1 MIVIQNTVISDDVAE
16 QFFVCNLGACKGAC
30 CVEGDLGA
38 PLELEELDILKQEY
52 PKIEPFLTEAGKAAI
67 AEQGLEALNY
77 DRWDICSPACSFGAK
92 LGVPVYKFLQE
103 PLERKYGAACADLM
117 PKCGARAQGT
127 TAGQTTVETGGGRNY
142 LRETGLEAVRHHA
155 APASWL
161 SSYFLFS
168 FADYFDKSNMHFG
181 PLRVFNDDTVAPQ
194 NGFPQHP
201 HSEMEI
207 VTLVLEGEVSHEDTL
222 GNRTTITAG
231 EVQRMTSGT
240 GLAHSEMNR
249 QDSQLHL
256 YQLWF
261 MPSQK
266 GLAPSYEQKD
276 LGFLSSKKNELIPLV
291 TGQKVLEDV

>member
-1 MIVIQNTVISDDVAE
+1 MLALIT
-16 QFFVCNLGACKGAC
+16 
-30 CVEGDLGA
+30 
-38 PLELEELDILKQEY
+38 
-52 PKIEPFLTEAGKAAI
+52 AA
-67 AEQGLEALNY
+67 Q
-77 DRWDICSPACSFGAK
+77 
-92 LGVPVYKFLQE
+92 
-103 PLERKYGAACADLM
+103 
-117 PKCGARAQGT
+117 
-127 TAGQTTVETGGGRNY
+127 
-142 LRETGLEAVRHHA
+142 RHHA
-155 APASWL
+155 APATWL

-168 FADYFDKSNMHFG
+168 FADYFDKNNMHFG

-222 GNRTTITAG
+222 GNRTSITAG

-249 QDSQLHL
+249 TDGQLHL

-276 LGFLSSKKNELIPLV
+276 LGFLSSKKNELVPLV
-291 TGQKVLEDV
+291 TGQKVLEDVVYMNSNSTVYWARLDAEKEIIFKTFAIRLTFIYVKEGSLLVNGVTLMPNDQARLTAEQVVEISAAKDAEFILIDLPGNEANY

>member
-1 MIVIQNTVISDDVAE
+1 MLAHI
-16 QFFVCNLGACKGAC
+16 
-30 CVEGDLGA
+30 
-38 PLELEELDILKQEY
+38 P
-52 PKIEPFLTEAGKAAI
+52 AA
-67 AEQGLEALNY
+67 
-77 DRWDICSPACSFGAK
+77 DR
-92 LGVPVYKFLQE
+92 Y
-103 PLERKYGAACADLM
+103 
-117 PKCGARAQGT
+117 
-127 TAGQTTVETGGGRNY
+127 
-142 LRETGLEAVRHHA
+142 HA
-155 APASWL
+155 APAAWL

-168 FADYFDKSNMHFG
+168 FADYFDRDNVHFG

-231 EVQRMTSGT
+231 EVQRMTAGT

-249 QDSQLHL
+249 QDKPLHL

-276 LGFLSSKKNELIPLV
+276 LGFINSKKNELVPLV
-291 TGQKVLEDV
+291 TGQRVLDDVVYINSNSTIYWANLDHSKTVVFRTFPIRLTFIYVKQGSLTVNGSTLGPSDQARISSEDVLEITATQDAQFMLIDLPGSEANY